1 MTAIGSAAND
11 SETGSID
18 IESTHIDSG
27 TAWEPYIGILG
38 KLPTSPVVDARIN
51 IDHLSVIQSHVSSV
65 VGESRMAFTDDG
77 VFIRAVDPANVAT
90 VTAWLDRD
98 DFITY
103 DVEQPGVIAVGW
115 EKNVGTIINQPA
127 SGDRVDFR
135 VGQRRDESD
144 NPQFEVDDGI
154 TMRGKTFSPD
164 SLRDQPDPLSQDDEI
179 QSVLR
184 TTGTDLR
191 KILNRLN
198 TFTDHVTL
206 RDAPESDDV
215 MVEGEGSTTTVE
227 KVYDDSDAV
236 VEADKVSSLNFTS
249 DAVAGDGSVYSLDYV
264 RDFVTAPRKSALR
277 DEFTVRFG
285 DDTPVRIQRD
295 LADSS
300 MIRTTVAYR
309 KT

>member
-1 MTAIGSAAND
+1 MTAIGSAADDGETD
-11 SETGSID
+11 STT
-18 IESTHIDSG
+18 IESTHIDAG

-38 KLPTSPVVDARIN
+38 KLPTSPVVDTRLN
-51 IDHLSVIQSHVSSV
+51 IDHISVMQSHVSNV
-65 VGESRMAFTDDG
+65 VGESRVAFTENG
-77 VFIRAVDPANVAT
+77 VFTRAVDPANVAT
-90 VTAWLDRD
+90 VTAWLDSD

-103 DVEQPGVIAVGW
+103 DVEKPGVIAVGW

-135 VGQRRDESD
+135 VGQRRDGSD
-144 NPQFEVDDGI
+144 LPKFEVDDGI

-164 SLRDQPDPLSQDDEI
+164 SLREQPDPLPRDDEM

-198 TFTDHVTL
+198 TFTDHVTF
-206 RDAPESDDV
+206 RSDPDSGGV
-215 MVEGEGSTTTVE
+215 MIEGEGASTTVE

-236 VEADKVSSLNFTS
+236 VEADKVNSLNFTS
-249 DAVAGDGSVYSLDYV
+249 DAVAGDESAYSVDYV
-264 RDFVTAPRKSALR
+264 RDFITGARKSALR

-295 LADSS
+295 LADNS

-309 KT
+309 KP